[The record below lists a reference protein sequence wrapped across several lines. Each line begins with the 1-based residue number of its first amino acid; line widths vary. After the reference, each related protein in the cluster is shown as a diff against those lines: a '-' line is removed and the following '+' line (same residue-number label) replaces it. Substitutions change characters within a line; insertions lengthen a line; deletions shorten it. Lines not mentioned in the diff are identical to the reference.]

1 MAIGLPHSK
10 AKKAKEKKARE
21 LAARKS
27 LRPWQSE
34 QEQAKHQDLLE
45 VILNREGKRKI
56 HRDEAEVV
64 LCELEGRIKKRAR
77 EIFKNLAELQGE

>member
-1 MAIGLPHSK
+1 MAIGLPRSK
-10 AKKAKEKKARE
+10 RRKAIEQKAKE
-21 LAARKS
+21 LADRKN
-27 LRPWQSE
+27 LRPWHSE

-56 HRDEAEVV
+56 HRDEVEVV
-64 LCELEGRIKKRAR
+64 LCKLEGRIKKRAR